1 MRYEGS
7 SIAWNLSATSVAAG
21 RLHANGYD
29 SSAPE
34 SDHNPAVYV
43 NDPSA
48 WNVQISR
55 SSCGLAARRVPH
67 QRYSAI
73 TKNDDRRHE
82 RATAGAAAGM
92 PYNHAYTD
100 KAELGPDRAREAGMG
115 RIRRYVVIATQLTLD
130 SVMAE
135 YITVLITNGADRDR
149 VHTEMDDC
157 KSTLVQN

>member
-1 MRYEGS
+1 
-7 SIAWNLSATSVAAG
+7 
-21 RLHANGYD
+21 
-29 SSAPE
+29 
-34 SDHNPAVYV
+34 
-43 NDPSA
+43 
-48 WNVQISR
+48 
-55 SSCGLAARRVPH
+55 
-67 QRYSAI
+67 
-73 TKNDDRRHE
+73 
-82 RATAGAAAGM
+82 M

-115 RIRRYVVIATQLTLD
+115 RIRRYVVIATRLTLD

>member
-1 MRYEGS
+1 MERPDIQIELWCRRQTYTKFFYSLFS
-7 SIAWNLSATSVAAG
+7 SLYNNLFLGDKYDGTASPNHRHSV
-21 RLHANGYD
+21 
-29 SSAPE
+29 
-34 SDHNPAVYV
+34 
-43 NDPSA
+43 
-48 WNVQISR
+48 
-55 SSCGLAARRVPH
+55 
-67 QRYSAI
+67 I

-115 RIRRYVVIATQLTLD
+115 RIRRYVVVDTQLTLD